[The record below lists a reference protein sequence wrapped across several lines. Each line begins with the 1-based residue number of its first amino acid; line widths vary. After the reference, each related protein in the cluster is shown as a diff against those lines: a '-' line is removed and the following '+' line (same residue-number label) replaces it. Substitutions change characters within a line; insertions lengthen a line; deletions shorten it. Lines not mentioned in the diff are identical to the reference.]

1 MNHRMLTTV
10 IASAVMLAMSSLG
23 SAAATPEPYQENAF
37 AFDLSMGAG
46 LDMSDLNDEQKTAF
60 YERPSSTFEISF
72 RPSYFFSRHWGGYAD
87 VRINFIR
94 FSKWEKM
101 LDIFL
106 PGLGKMKPAYTIGG
120 IYRLES
126 TRWQFQPRL
135 GVGVNTYGTHESSGK
150 DKTGVETREK
160 ISGNMFCLDGGMSI
174 AFRTSR
180 VCALFADIDYI
191 QPLKAAKYTK
201 TRTGADGEHLSTT
214 VLKSR
219 SWGSTM
225 NISIGI
231 RFQTSASK

>member
-1 MNHRMLTTV
+1 MNYRKLTTV
-10 IASAVMLAMSSLG
+10 IASAVMLAMSSL
-23 SAAATPEPYQENAF
+23 SASASTPEPYQKNAF
-37 AFDLSMGAG
+37 AFDISMGAG
-46 LDMSDLNDEQKTAF
+46 LDMSDLNEEQKTGF
-60 YERPSSTFEISF
+60 YGRPSSAFEISF

-87 VRINFIR
+87 VRINYIR
-94 FSKWEKM
+94 FSKWEKI
-101 LDIFL
+101 LDILL

-126 TRWQFQPRL
+126 ARWQFQPRL
-135 GVGVNTYGTHESSGK
+135 GIGVNSYGTHKSKGTDKSGV
-150 DKTGVETREK
+150 KTAEK
-160 ISGNMFCLDGGMSI
+160 IAGNMFCLDGGMSI

-180 VCALFADIDYI
+180 VCALFADLDYI
-191 QPLKAAKYTK
+191 QPLAAAKYTK

-214 VLKSR
+214 VIKSR